1 MIRLKSSVTREAY
14 PSSFLGSFLSAGLA
28 VFAIACGGQED
39 HASVTEEKSAAEQ
52 AALSQAELEELK
64 REYPV
69 LRKEPAPA
77 PKPSPDAAPE
87 NVPGEIRQALSEGV
101 LESVSGGATFYA
113 DKFEGRRTA
122 SGIPF
127 RQNQM
132 VAAHPSY
139 PFGTVLR
146 VTNERNGKS
155 VNVRVVDRGPFG
167 AAAKKHATVVDLS
180 RRAAEQL
187 DFIRAGR
194 AQVRVE
200 VLEWGDGLS

>member
-1 MIRLKSSVTREAY
+1 MMRLKRSTPRETY
-14 PSSFLGSFLSAGLA
+14 SFSLFGLSLSAGLA
-28 VFAIACGGQED
+28 ILAVACGGQD
-39 HASVTEEKSAAEQ
+39 TQTAVTEEKPTAEQ
-52 AALSQAELEELK
+52 ATLTQAELEELK

-69 LRKEPAPA
+69 LRKDPAPA
-77 PKPSPDAAPE
+77 PQPGPDASPE
-87 NVPGEIRQALSEGV
+87 NVPGEIRQALSQGV